1 MLNKYPEEL
10 MQRPL
15 EISFRDV
22 PKNDSIKTLIY
33 EKVEKL
39 EKVCDY
45 ITGCR
50 VAIEKPHRNV
60 RTGNQYRVRVDI
72 TVPPGH
78 EIVISKE
85 PGNNDMHDSLPM
97 VIRDAF
103 DVARKQLQKIV
114 SVQRKEVKSHP
125 EQEVRAIISRIF
137 PDEGYGFLRTING
150 REIYFHKNSLLNV
163 NFENLEEGRGVRFF
177 EEDGEKG
184 PQASSVQIID

>member
-1 MLNKYPEEL
+1 

-150 REIYFHKNSLLNV
+150 REIYFHKNSLLNEE
-163 NFENLEEGRGVRFF
+163 FEKLEEGRGVRFF